1 LIRSPK
7 GFDATRI
14 GDSSGGGGGGRALSS
29 LLPPAPA
36 PLPPPPAPTARDVLA
51 DLPPAI
57 LEGIPD
63 GRVFPPGVL
72 VEEAGV
78 ATPFL
83 RAALGVPRPPMPTGV
98 LCTVAFCELFEPPL
112 PRPTPVA
119 LAAAAAAA
127 ALLLPAAA
135 AAADAATEDLRRV
148 FDVTT
153 GGGGVAA
160 AS

>member
-1 LIRSPK
+1 MRSPK

-14 GDSSGGGGGGRALSS
+14 GDSSGWRGGGGRALSS

-36 PLPPPPAPTARDVLA
+36 PLPPPPAPTARDALA

-83 RAALGVPRPPMPTGV
+83 RAALGVPRPPMPPGV
-98 LCTVAFCELFEPPL
+98 LCTVAFCEQFEPPL

-119 LAAAAAAA
+119 VAVALAAA
-127 ALLLPAAA
+127 LLPAAA
-135 AAADAATEDLRRV
+135 ADAVTEDLRRV

-153 GGGGVAA
+153 GGGVAA

>member
-14 GDSSGGGGGGRALSS
+14 GDSSGWGGGGRERSS

-36 PLPPPPAPTARDVLA
+36 PLPPPPAPTARDALA

-119 LAAAAAAA
+119 VALAAP
-127 ALLLPAAA
+127 LLLA
-135 AAADAATEDLRRV
+135 AAADAAVTEDLRRV

-153 GGGGVAA
+153 GTGGGGVAA